1 MNKEKVVL
9 IGNGM
14 AGIRTLEEMI
24 KREPNRF
31 QFTVFG
37 AEPHPNYNRILLSSV
52 LQGDASVS
60 DIILNDYDWYERN
73 QIELFTG
80 DAVVRV
86 DCRKKKCGAPVA
98 LNVPMIV

>member
-1 MNKEKVVL
+1 MNKEKIVL

-14 AGIRTLEEMI
+14 AGIRTLEEIM

-37 AEPHPNYNRILLSSV
+37 AESHPNYNRILLSSF
-52 LQGDASVS
+52 LQGDASVN
-60 DIILNDYDWYERN
+60 DIVLNDYAWYEAN

-80 DAVVRV
+80 DTVVRV
-86 DCRKKKCGAPVA
+86 NCSKKRS
-98 LNVPMIV
+98 MERQWH